1 LNLLIFW
8 YIVYQKT
15 QRTFIGNLSMA
26 LKIVKPLEPA
36 KALRNQV
43 YLSLKELIGQMD
55 IYSSEALIRLDERT
69 LSEQLGVS
77 RTPVRE
83 AISRLEQEG
92 LVQNIARRG
101 AFVVRKTKAEI
112 IDMIDVWAAL
122 ESMAA
127 RLATTRSND
136 AELASLRYKF
146 AYGDSDDAQA
156 HIDEYSDT
164 NIEFHQTIIRL
175 GKSKLITKMSDQL
188 FFHMRAIRAST
199 IKDHGRVSRSVIDHI
214 RIIEAIEA
222 RDPFKAEQLVRD
234 HALELA
240 KHVETFVDYLD

>member
-1 LNLLIFW
+1 MSVNR
-8 YIVYQKT
+8 IV
-15 QRTFIGNLSMA
+15 
-26 LKIVKPLEPA
+26 PLEPA
-36 KALRNQV
+36 KALKTRV
-43 YLSLKELIGQMD
+43 YEALRDLIGHMD
-55 IYSSEALIRLDERT
+55 IYSSEEPIRLDERA
-69 LSEQLGVS
+69 LGERLGVS

-112 IDMIDVWAAL
+112 LDIVDVWAAL

-127 RLATTRSND
+127 RLATSRASD
-136 AELASLRYKF
+136 EEIAELRAKF
-146 AYGDSDDAQA
+146 STYDGEEARA

-164 NIEFHQTIIRL
+164 NIDFHQTIIRL
-175 GKSKLITKMSDQL
+175 GKSELITQMSDQL

-199 IKDHGRVSRSVIDHI
+199 IKDRDRVLQSVMDHV
-214 RIIEAIEA
+214 RIIEAIEE
-222 RDPFKAEQLVRD
+222 RDAFRAEQLVRD

-240 KHVETFVDYLD
+240 EHIERYVDYLK